1 MATAA
6 QNFVS
11 AARALGIEKA
21 EALRYVESAF
31 D

>member
-6 QNFVS
+6 QTYVEK
-11 AARALGIEKA
+11 ARALGVDKSN
-21 EALRYVESAF
+21 ALRYVESAF